1 MAMEGWFYRALL
13 KLHYMR
19 EYPALILGPLKRYF
33 LLGKIQEEGQSAGN
47 SIRCQFTLGKDRGS
61 SETRREE
68 FILKDNVF
76 KF

>member
-1 MAMEGWFYRALL
+1 
-13 KLHYMR
+13 
-19 EYPALILGPLKRYF
+19 

-47 SIRCQFTLGKDRGS
+47 LKKYQFTLGKYIGS